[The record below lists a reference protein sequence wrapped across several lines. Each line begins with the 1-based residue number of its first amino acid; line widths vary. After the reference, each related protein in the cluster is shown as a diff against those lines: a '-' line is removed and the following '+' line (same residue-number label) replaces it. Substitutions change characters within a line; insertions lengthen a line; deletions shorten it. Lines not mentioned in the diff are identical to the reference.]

1 MYISRT
7 VSQAHY
13 AVNIT
18 HLKKYLMNV
27 KLREVKTTFVY
38 NRCAN
43 LINKEDKSSYKQNL
57 RELHELKKERNGCV
71 DRSIVIVFYFAC
83 NTCHVNPHLPKM
95 SQSKIGHNPKYC
107 RLDDYSDVVSCQA
120 HWQS

>member
-1 MYISRT
+1 
-7 VSQAHY
+7 
-13 AVNIT
+13 
-18 HLKKYLMNV
+18 MNV

-107 RLDDYSDVVSCQA
+107 RLDDYSDVVSCLIGNLKASAFYFYKHFQIFF
-120 HWQS
+120 WDV